1 MGGRK
6 RIYDNLDA
14 LARKESVKRWLDGLT
29 EGDSRRH
36 ALYSLNRYVLWREAR
51 DLEPDPDRWVEACI
65 DGVNRTLIAHLAVIM
80 DYVRGDVFEGNK
92 NETRRKDYFRLRGLH
107 PCVLCLLL
115 VFQMDGFRLFRHVF
129 SVQRSI

>member
-36 ALYSLNRYVLWREAR
+36 ARLCGTVDLFTRLDNR
-51 DLEPDPDRWVEACI
+51 
-65 DGVNRTLIAHLAVIM
+65 
-80 DYVRGDVFEGNK
+80 
-92 NETRRKDYFRLRGLH
+92 H
-107 PCVLCLLL
+107 P
-115 VFQMDGFRLFRHVF
+115 
-129 SVQRSI
+129 